1 MSFLWGIEGLKKIQ
15 FFSRKDAK
23 KTNDRFVKILGDLA
37 SWHFSSLLT
46 SIQNRIRLY
55 TLRIRHATLGE
66 WLTRGARTAQNF
78 RIRLFP
84 LLHVEDRVKSLSSS
98 HLENLDLPDCVAYGK
113 EGEIET
119 IMSGKEFALGNGN
132 LNKRD
137 IRAQW
142 EPARLQHV
150 AVLTN
155 ALLQKETTARAAR
168 VGGFAKKTVQDW
180 IDANPF
186 PHGAH
191 YLSAMEC
198 AIRIPVFFSCIKTAP
213 LGQDEVYKILTAI
226 YQHAWLISKRLS
238 LYSSLG
244 NHTIAEGVGLIFAGA
259 IFQQFSEGKS
269 WLKKG
274 IQLLEQESTHQILD
288 DGGPCEQSFSYH
300 RFVLDLY
307 WLATNFLEKNRI
319 RDCNRLKPRLLRG
332 EQFLAAFGDDSGS
345 LPGIGDSDDGYAVAP
360 GVFPRRP
367 TINRKPK
374 QLEIFEQTGYSV
386 INSPK
391 GVKLTFD
398 YGPLGMAPL
407 YNHGHADA
415 LSITLSK
422 NGKGLLVDPG
432 TYRYNGVPEF
442 RRYFKGT
449 RAHNTVTIDG
459 LDQAVQETGFIW
471 SRPYESVLEKSEEK
485 DGEVVIQAS
494 HNGYSALK
502 EPVLHKRTVLY
513 FDKTGFV
520 VKDAFSGEGLHSF
533 ELNFHLHP
541 NAVCNEEDGWLVID
555 NQGERIFLKL
565 LGNHSFKFYSGEE
578 NPPFGW
584 YSPAYGV
591 KMKSSV
597 LSCLIEGAPEDVS
610 FMTAIGTE
618 APLEIES
625 I

>member
-1 MSFLWGIEGLKKIQ
+1 MALQLSKNTIFCI
-15 FFSRKDAK
+15 F
-23 KTNDRFVKILGDLA
+23 
-37 SWHFSSLLT
+37 SLLK
-46 SIQNRIRLY
+46 SIQQKMRFLA
-55 TLRIRHATLGE
+55 LRIRHTSLGE
-66 WLTRGARTAQNF
+66 WLTRGTQTVQRL
-78 RIRLFP
+78 RIRFFP
-84 LLHVEDRVKSLSSS
+84 LSYVEDRLKSLDFS
-98 HLENLDLPDCVAYGK
+98 HLENLELPDCVASTK
-113 EGEIET
+113 EGEIES
-119 IMSGKEFALGNGN
+119 ILGGKKFALGNGN
-132 LNKRD
+132 LEKMD

-155 ALLQKETTARAAR
+155 ALLQKQITARVANK
-168 VGGFAKKTVQDW
+168 VGDFAKKTVLDW

-186 PHGAH
+186 PHGVN

-198 AIRIPVFFSCIKTAP
+198 ALRIPVFFSCIKTAP
-213 LGQDEVYKILTAI
+213 MGQDEVYKVLATI

-244 NHTIAEGVGLIFAGA
+244 NHTIAECVGLVFAGA
-259 IFQQFSEGKS
+259 IFHNLPEGTS

-274 IQLLEQESTHQILD
+274 VQLLEQESTHQILE

-307 WLATNFLEKNRI
+307 WLATNFLGKNRI
-319 RDCNRLKPRLLRG
+319 RDCSGMKQRLSQG
-332 EQFLAAFGDDSGS
+332 EQFLAAFGDNNGS
-345 LPGIGDSDDGYAVAP
+345 LPGIGDSDDGHAVAP

-367 TINRKPK
+367 AINRKPE

-386 INSPK
+386 INSQE

-398 YGPLGMAPL
+398 HGPLGMAPL

-471 SRPYESVLEKSEEK
+471 SKPYESVLEKSEEK
-485 DGEVVIQAS
+485 DGEVFVQAS

-502 EPVLHKRTVLY
+502 ELVIHKRTVLY

-520 VKDAFSGEGLHSF
+520 VKDVFFGEGIHSF

-541 NAVCNEEDGWLVID
+541 DAVCNEEDGWLVID
-555 NQGERIFLKL
+555 HHQGERIFLKL
-565 LGNHSFKFYSGEE
+565 LGNHSFKLYSGEG

-584 YSPAYGV
+584 YSPTYGI
-591 KMKSSV
+591 KMKSGV
-597 LSCLIEGAPEDVS
+597 LSCLIEGTPEDVS
-610 FMTAIGTE
+610 FITAIGTE
-618 APLEIES
+618 SPLEIEA
-625 I
+625 IERKADLI

>member
-1 MSFLWGIEGLKKIQ
+1 MRFL
-15 FFSRKDAK
+15 A
-23 KTNDRFVKILGDLA
+23 
-37 SWHFSSLLT
+37 
-46 SIQNRIRLY
+46 
-55 TLRIRHATLGE
+55 LRIRHASLAE
-66 WLTRGARTAQNF
+66 WLTRGTQTVQRL
-78 RIRLFP
+78 RIRFFP
-84 LLHVEDRVKSLSSS
+84 LSYVEDRVKSLDFS
-98 HLENLDLPDCVAYGK
+98 HLENLELPDCVASTK
-113 EGEIET
+113 EGEIES
-119 IMSGKEFALGNGN
+119 ILGGKKFVLGNGA
-132 LNKRD
+132 LEKKD

-155 ALLQKETTARAAR
+155 ALLQKETTARAANKMAD
-168 VGGFAKKTVQDW
+168 FAKKTVLDW

-186 PHGAH
+186 PYGIH

-198 AIRIPVFFSCIKTAP
+198 ALRIPVFFSCIKTAHMA
-213 LGQDEVYKILTAI
+213 QDEAYKVLAAI

-244 NHTIAEGVGLIFAGA
+244 NHTIAECVGLVFAGA
-259 IFQQFSEGKS
+259 IFHNLIEGTS

-274 IQLLEQESTHQILD
+274 VQFLEQESTHQILD

-319 RDCNRLKPRLLRG
+319 RDCSGMKQRLLKG
-332 EQFLAAFGDDSGS
+332 EQFLAAFGDNSGG
-345 LPGIGDSDDGYAVAP
+345 LPAIGDSDDGHAVAP
-360 GVFPRRP
+360 AIFPRRP
-367 TINRKPK
+367 AINRKPE
-374 QLEIFEQTGYSV
+374 QLKIFEQTGYSV
-386 INSPK
+386 INLQK

-398 YGPLGMAPL
+398 HGPLGMAPL

-471 SRPYESVLEKSEEK
+471 SGPYESVLEKSKEK
-485 DGEVVIQAS
+485 GGEVFVQAS

-502 EPVLHKRTVLY
+502 EPVIHKRSVLH

-520 VKDAFSGEGLHSF
+520 VKDAFSGEGIHSF

-541 NAVCNEEDGWLVID
+541 DAVCNEEDGWLVID
-555 NQGERIFLKL
+555 HQGERILLKL
-565 LGNHSFKFYSGEE
+565 LGKHSFKFYSGEE
-578 NPPFGW
+578 DPPFGW
-584 YSPAYGV
+584 YSPNYGI
-591 KMKSSV
+591 KMKSGV

-610 FMTAIGTE
+610 FITAIGIE
-618 APLEIES
+618 CPLEIEA
-625 I
+625 IERKADLF

>member
-1 MSFLWGIEGLKKIQ
+1 MRFL
-15 FFSRKDAK
+15 A
-23 KTNDRFVKILGDLA
+23 
-37 SWHFSSLLT
+37 
-46 SIQNRIRLY
+46 
-55 TLRIRHATLGE
+55 LRIRHASLAE
-66 WLTRGARTAQNF
+66 WLTRGTQTVQRL
-78 RIRLFP
+78 RIRFFP
-84 LLHVEDRVKSLSSS
+84 LSYVENRVKSLDFS
-98 HLENLDLPDCVAYGK
+98 HLENLKLPNCAASTK
-113 EGEIET
+113 EGEIES
-119 IMSGKEFALGNGN
+119 ILSGKKFALGNGN
-132 LNKRD
+132 LEKMD

-155 ALLQKETTARAAR
+155 ALLQKETTARAANKMAD
-168 VGGFAKKTVQDW
+168 FAKKTVLDW

-186 PHGAH
+186 PRGVH

-198 AIRIPVFFSCIKTAP
+198 ALRIPVFFSCIKTAP
-213 LGQDEVYKILTAI
+213 MAQDEAYKVIAAI

-244 NHTIAEGVGLIFAGA
+244 NHTIAECVGLVFAGA
-259 IFQQFSEGKS
+259 IFHNLPDGTS

-274 IQLLEQESTHQILD
+274 IQLLEQESTHQILE

-307 WLATNFLEKNRI
+307 WLATHFLEKNRI
-319 RDCNRLKPRLLRG
+319 RNCSDLKQRLLKG
-332 EQFLAAFGDDSGS
+332 EQFLAAFGDNSRS
-345 LPGIGDSDDGYAVAP
+345 LPAIGDGDDGHAVAP
-360 GVFPRRP
+360 GVSPRRP
-367 TINRKPK
+367 VINRKPE

-386 INSPK
+386 INLQK

-398 YGPLGMAPL
+398 HGPLGMAPL

-432 TYRYNGVPEF
+432 TYRYNGAPEF

-471 SRPYESVLEKSEEK
+471 SVPYESVLEKSEEK
-485 DGEVVIQAS
+485 DGEVFVQAS

-502 EPVLHKRTVLY
+502 EPVIHKRTVLY

-520 VKDAFSGEGLHSF
+520 VKDAFSGEGIHSF

-541 NAVCNEEDGWLVID
+541 DAVCNEEDGWLVID
-555 NQGERIFLKL
+555 HQGERIFLKL
-565 LGNHSFKFYSGEE
+565 LGNHSFKLYNGEGD
-578 NPPFGW
+578 PPFGW
-584 YSPAYGV
+584 YSPTYGI
-591 KMKSSV
+591 KMKSGV

-610 FMTAIGTE
+610 FITAIGTE
-618 APLEIES
+618 SPLEIEA
-625 I
+625 IERKAYLI